1 MWNPFCIMF
10 WDLYLLQGVPRI
22 CEERLRTLS
31 QKQSTDIYRHSQ
43 GEVKPVDRKWT
54 SMYEIT
60 PAFCFLWGRKHE
72 CHVRL
77 EILSKGAENQDGKK
91 SIIRALELRQ
101 AALTPGPYPGCPEHA
116 GTIRALTVGRRK
128 NSPVSA

>member
-1 MWNPFCIMF
+1 MKSAVYN
-10 WDLYLLQGVPRI
+10 V
-22 CEERLRTLS
+22 LRFFITRGS
-31 QKQSTDIYRHSQ
+31 SDMRRETSNVEPKTIYRHSQ

-101 AALTPGPYPGCPEHA
+101 AALTPGPYPGCLEHA